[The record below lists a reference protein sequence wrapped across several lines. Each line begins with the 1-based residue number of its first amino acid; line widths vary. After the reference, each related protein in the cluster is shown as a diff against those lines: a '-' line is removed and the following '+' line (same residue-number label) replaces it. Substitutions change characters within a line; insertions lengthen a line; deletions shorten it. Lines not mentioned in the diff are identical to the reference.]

1 MYRLACRGSY
11 SLHGRER
18 PCGAITARD
27 NTRIMSRL
35 AGPRLAVLLVVCASC
50 GGASSSSGNDA
61 PGSDGSSNPFAFEGS
76 HAVASPCQIIDGA
89 QPLSAARGLSAG
101 NYTLCVVGD
110 ASEVLPYH
118 LNIAIH

>member
-27 NTRIMSRL
+27 NTRTMSRL

-61 PGSDGSSNPFAFEGS
+61 PGSDGSSNPFAFCYDSQIVDLSVSGTRTSSAIEYRGS
-76 HAVASPCQIIDGA
+76 NA
-89 QPLSAARGLSAG
+89 
-101 NYTLCVVGD
+101 
-110 ASEVLPYH
+110 
-118 LNIAIH
+118 AIH